1 MYQVGRNPAKGE
13 IKMHTKKRM
22 KSKRKGSA
30 IAIVVCSL
38 VILLYLGRGVLSLG
52 LHGRLGAMRSSS
64 DITARA
70 AADAGLTKALF
81 QMNSLLKAED
91 WAALAPG
98 HFYDDDSRTLLEPVE
113 DERLPNCDATFSYAI
128 GVDMASNYS
137 VKCIGQSGR
146 ATRNVNATFQL
157 RGLWDDAILVKETI
171 KLFSGT
177 LVDGYDSSDP
187 SVKDVPIKIGT
198 ESWNPDDITL
208 QPGATVDG
216 AILYGVNADL
226 PEITAPALVD
236 TGTRIRTKGT
246 TSTIGPADSGVY
258 SSLSVLM
265 AAVPGVLEVDGGE
278 VVLHV
283 TGDIQ
288 LGQSCEIVIR
298 EGSSLVIYLEGDLV
312 AGNDSSITN
321 DSKLAKNLMLYGI
334 GEEQNIE
341 LKSKSAWYGAV
352 HAPEADITVKAA
364 ADVYGSFVCSTFEN
378 MNGNFVYYDAALRD
392 TSVDDVGASFVVARW
407 HEE

>member
-1 MYQVGRNPAKGE
+1 MRNPAKGE

-22 KSKRKGSA
+22 KSKRRGST
-30 IAIVVCSL
+30 IAIVVCML
-38 VILLYLGRGVLSLG
+38 VILLFLGRGVLSLG
-52 LHGRLGAMRSSS
+52 LHSRLGAMRSSS

-81 QMNSLLKAED
+81 QMNALLEAQD
-91 WAALAPG
+91 WAALAPQ
-98 HFYDDDSRTLLEPVE
+98 HDDDDGGMLLEPVE

-146 ATRNVNATFQL
+146 ATRNVNATFRL

-171 KLFSGT
+171 KLYSGT

-187 SVKDVPIKIGT
+187 TVTDVPINVGT
-198 ESWNPDDITL
+198 QSWNPDDISL

-226 PEITAPALVD
+226 PEVTAPALVD

-258 SSLSVLM
+258 SSISVLM
-265 AAVPGVLEVDGGE
+265 ANEPGVLEVDGGE

-283 TGDIQ
+283 TGDIT

-298 EGSSLVIYLEGDLV
+298 EGSSLAIYLEGDLV
-312 AGNDSSITN
+312 SGNSSSITN
-321 DSKLAKNLMLYGI
+321 DSKQAKNFMLYGI

-341 LKSKSAWYGAV
+341 LKSKTGWYGAV
-352 HAPEADITVKAA
+352 YAPEADVTIKAA
-364 ADVYGSFVCSTFEN
+364 ADVYGSFVCNTFEN

-392 TSVDDVGASFVVARW
+392 TSIDDVGASFVVARW
-407 HEE
+407 HEG

>member
-1 MYQVGRNPAKGE
+1 
-13 IKMHTKKRM
+13 
-22 KSKRKGSA
+22 
-30 IAIVVCSL
+30 
-38 VILLYLGRGVLSLG
+38 
-52 LHGRLGAMRSSS
+52 
-64 DITARA
+64 
-70 AADAGLTKALF
+70 
-81 QMNSLLKAED
+81 
-91 WAALAPG
+91 
-98 HFYDDDSRTLLEPVE
+98 
-113 DERLPNCDATFSYAI
+113 
-128 GVDMASNYS
+128 
-137 VKCIGQSGR
+137 
-146 ATRNVNATFQL
+146 
-157 RGLWDDAILVKETI
+157 
-171 KLFSGT
+171 
-177 LVDGYDSSDP
+177 
-187 SVKDVPIKIGT
+187 
-198 ESWNPDDITL
+198 
-208 QPGATVDG
+208 
-216 AILYGVNADL
+216 
-226 PEITAPALVD
+226 
-236 TGTRIRTKGT
+236 
-246 TSTIGPADSGVY
+246 
-258 SSLSVLM
+258 M

-283 TGDIQ
+283 TGDIS

-392 TSVDDVGASFVVARW
+392 TSADDVGASFVVARW